1 MPAASTQF
9 GPPRQLPAPVAACPQ
24 HLEQAAGFG
33 QWWYDPQTGVTHLS
47 PTAAEYLEMPTR
59 SASGLG
65 VCLGHVV
72 EDDLPELIRLWTG
85 AQPQLPLD
93 IRVIGLARGLRWL
106 RVTPLPPDP
115 AHPRWRHGLLQDVT
129 ALTHAAVR
137 ERLGYALTEYL
148 IGTHTLE
155 DAISNVIQ
163 LICRNLGWE
172 WGAYWNME
180 DGGGRLH
187 CRHFWHQPDA
197 RLEQFSAVSSTL
209 KMAPGEGLVGR
220 VWATG
225 SAEWVEDMST
235 DPRFLRRGSAQMC
248 GLWSG
253 YVFPVTYVSDN
264 GERHR
269 PGVLEFYSSLAR
281 QPEAQLPKV
290 SATIGALIAQTAQ
303 RLETEAVIHRLAQID
318 EMTELDNRSHFYAQ
332 LNRHCALSHRQG
344 RRFALMFIDL
354 DRFKPI
360 NDAFGHEAGNAVLQ
374 AFAQRL
380 RELAP
385 PPARVGRLGG
395 DEFAVLVPDSGDEQA
410 LAALADAVLA
420 AASRPISYE
429 GVALTVSASIG
440 VSRFPENGQTGPEL
454 LRSADAAMYRVKQNG
469 RNGSNVFST
478 SSPDTLAQQRA
489 KLAQRL
495 SIETELHEALQAG
508 QLRLVYQPIVD
519 IATGALHGAEALIR
533 WHKPDGTTVPPDVF
547 IPIAEQSDL
556 IVDIGRWVLGQA
568 LRDLASLKGGALEKL
583 KVHVNMAASEFT
595 SSALP
600 EMLGAMSTGLEVPA
614 SQVVLELTEGMLMR
628 QPEQVRRVMH
638 QLREI
643 GFEIS
648 LDDFGMGHSSLAMLK
663 SLPISSL
670 KIDRSFVRDLATGE
684 RDRAIAQ
691 TIVDLGRHLQLE
703 VIAEG
708 IENADQL
715 EVLGQCGCAFGQ
727 GYLLGRPLPLP
738 RLIESFPDGRS
749 AADTPAR
756 VPAWTP
762 PCPAPAVAVPPMP
775 TAAAPCTRPLRLAR
789 A

>member
-1 MPAASTQF
+1 MTSHRGVGTPAASIQP
-9 GPPRQLPAPVAACPQ
+9 GPLRQLPAPAAACPP

-33 QWWYDPQTGVTHLS
+33 QWWYDPQTGITQLS
-47 PTAAEYLEMPTR
+47 PMAAEFLEVPGR
-59 SASGLG
+59 SAHGLDA
-65 VCLGHVV
+65 CFGHVV
-72 EDDLPELIRLWTG
+72 EEDLPELMRIWTG
-85 AQPQLPLD
+85 AQAQRPLD
-93 IRVIGLARGLRWL
+93 VRVIGLARGLRWL
-106 RVTPLPPDP
+106 RVTPLPADP
-115 AHPRWRHGLLQDVT
+115 AWPRWRHGLVQDVT
-129 ALTHAAVR
+129 ALTHAVVR
-137 ERLGYALTEYL
+137 ERLGYALTEFL
-148 IGTHTLE
+148 VGTHTLE

-172 WGAYWNME
+172 WGAYWSME
-180 DGGGRLH
+180 AGDGRLH
-187 CRHFWHQPDA
+187 CRHFWHQPDE
-197 RLEQFSAVSSTL
+197 RLEQFSTVSAALT
-209 KMAPGEGLVGR
+209 MASGEGLVGR
-220 VWATG
+220 VWTTG
-225 SAEWVEDMST
+225 QAEWVEDMST
-235 DPRFLRRGSAQMC
+235 DPRFLRRGSDPMC

-269 PGVLEFYSSLAR
+269 PGVLEFYSSLSR

-303 RLETEAVIHRLAQID
+303 RLETEAVIHRLAQVD
-318 EMTELDNRSHFYAQ
+318 EMTELDNRAFFYAQ
-332 LNRHCALSHRQG
+332 LNRHCLLSHREG
-344 RRFALMFIDL
+344 RRFALVFIDL

-374 AFAQRL
+374 EFARRL
-380 RELAP
+380 RALAP

-395 DEFAVLVPDSGDEQA
+395 DEFAVLVPDIGDERA
-410 LAALADAVLA
+410 LSALVDAVLG
-420 AASRPISYE
+420 AASRPFGYE

-440 VSRFPENGQTGPEL
+440 VSRFPENGQSGPEL

-495 SIETELHEALQAG
+495 AIETELHEALQAG
-508 QLRLVYQPIVD
+508 RLRLVYQPIVD
-519 IATGALHGAEALIR
+519 IASGGLHGVEALIR
-533 WHKPDGTTVPPDVF
+533 WTRPDGTTVPPDVF

-556 IVDIGRWVLGQA
+556 IVDIGRWVLRQA
-568 LRDLASLKGGALEKL
+568 LRDLAALRGSALERL

-600 EMLGAMSTGLEVPA
+600 GALQAMSAELGVAP

-643 GFEIS
+643 GCEIS

-663 SLPISSL
+663 SLPLSSL
-670 KIDRSFVRDLATGE
+670 KIDRSFVRDLPTGE

-708 IENADQL
+708 IESADQL
-715 EVLGQCGCAFGQ
+715 QALAECGCSFGQ
-727 GYLLGRPLPLP
+727 GYLLGRPLPLDALVRAFP
-738 RLIESFPDGRS
+738 RGRL
-749 AADTPAR
+749 TPA
-756 VPAWTP
+756 
-762 PCPAPAVAVPPMP
+762 
-775 TAAAPCTRPLRLAR
+775 
-789 A
+789 